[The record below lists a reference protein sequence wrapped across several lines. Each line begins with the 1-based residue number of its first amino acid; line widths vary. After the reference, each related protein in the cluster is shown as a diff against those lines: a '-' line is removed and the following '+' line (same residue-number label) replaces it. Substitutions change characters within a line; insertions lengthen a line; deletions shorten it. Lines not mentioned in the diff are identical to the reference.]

1 MTSLPTTLPPTP
13 AIAWHSNE
21 FLNAAYSM
29 GRDEKRIIWLCLSKA
44 RNLGGGAPTSLSADI
59 YVAEYAEQFN
69 LSSSTASADI
79 SAAINKLRTRE
90 IVFYLPEESVGDE
103 IAYDAYNLLSRR
115 ASRPKRGVYQIEL
128 NPSLI
133 QFFIGLKKEFTKLH
147 LLDVA
152 ALKNP
157 HAMRLYEN
165 LIQFESTKT
174 FCQRIEWFIER
185 YQLPVSYQHYGLFKK
200 KFLDV
205 SVAEI
210 NAKTPLSVGYVE
222 NKVGRKVTSILFSF
236 SRKPKSAGATN

>member
-1 MTSLPTTLPPTP
+1 MSLPSKSAPSTPP
-13 AIAWHSNE
+13 IAWHSNE

-29 GRDEKRIIWLCLSKA
+29 SRDEKRIIWLCLSKI
-44 RNLGGGAPTSLSADI
+44 RNFSGDTPLSLSADI
-59 YVAEYAEQFN
+59 YVAEYAAQFN
-69 LSSSTASADI
+69 LTSSTASADI

-90 IVFYLPEESVGDE
+90 IVFYIPEESTEDE
-103 IAYDAYNLLSRR
+103 VAYDAYNLLSRR
-115 ASRPKRGVYQIEL
+115 ASRPKRGLYQIEL

-185 YQLPVSYQHYGLFKK
+185 YKLPKSYSHYGLFKQ

-205 SVAEI
+205 AVEEI
-210 NAKTPLSVGYVE
+210 NTKTPLSVGYVE
-222 NKVGRKVTSILFSF
+222 NKTGRKVTSILFSF
-236 SRKPKSAGATN
+236 SRKSPEEVA